1 MSRRVVSERL
11 IVTIDFAAWM
21 GGSFFQI
28 SPDSQRVT
36 YAARVGAKQFVV
48 VDGNEEKPYDAIMP
62 DTLSFSSDS
71 QRVTYAA
78 RVGAKQFVVVDGNEQ
93 RHYDG
98 ILEGTLS
105 FSPDSQRVAY
115 AFKRARSGSS
125 LWMGKKK
132 STMMPSLLQEEEEF
146 SLTPK
151 IISVILPEK
160 VPPFTWWRSGS
171 RGLSIAIAQALF
183 MLDAFDLNDGT
194 GELLFKRSALPG
206 CRCYSSHKRHL
217 WMKANGHVR

>member
-1 MSRRVVSERL
+1 MGKKSGTTTEYLKAHSVSVR
-11 IVTIDFAAWM
+11 IASGWHM
-21 GGSFFQI
+21 
-28 SPDSQRVT
+28 
-36 YAARVGAKQFVV
+36 K
-48 VDGNEEKPYDAIMP
+48 
-62 DTLSFSSDS
+62 
-71 QRVTYAA
+71 
-78 RVGAKQFVVVDGNEQ
+78 
-93 RHYDG
+93 
-98 ILEGTLS
+98 
-105 FSPDSQRVAY
+105 
-115 AFKRARSGSS
+115 FKRARSGSS

-146 SLTPK
+146 SVTPK

-171 RGLSIAIAQALF
+171 RGLSMAIAQALF

>member
-11 IVTIDFAAWM
+11 IGTIDFAAWM

-28 SPDSQRVT
+28 
-36 YAARVGAKQFVV
+36 
-48 VDGNEEKPYDAIMP
+48 
-62 DTLSFSSDS
+62 SSDS

-132 STMMPSLLQEEEEF
+132 STMMPSLLQ
-146 SLTPK
+146 
-151 IISVILPEK
+151 
-160 VPPFTWWRSGS
+160 
-171 RGLSIAIAQALF
+171 
-183 MLDAFDLNDGT
+183 
-194 GELLFKRSALPG
+194 
-206 CRCYSSHKRHL
+206 
-217 WMKANGHVR
+217 